1 MEKEEFAT
9 AIKKFAPR
17 VSQLEDSLKT
27 EEATKTSLIMPF
39 FQLLGYDVFN
49 PLEFVP
55 EFTADVGIKKGERV
69 DYAIVIQSK
78 VQMLIEAKAV
88 NEQLEKHD
96 SQLFRYFGTT
106 NAKFSILTNGKE
118 YQFFTDLDK
127 PNRMDTTPFMTIDLT
142 NLRDTQIS
150 ELFKFSK
157 QNFDVDSIT
166 STASELKYVN
176 QFKNYITSELKKP
189 SNEFTK
195 LVMKNIYDGLR
206 TAKMIDEFKPII
218 KKGFVQMISETVS
231 DKLSSALQTSVAE
244 KESETGPSSS
254 EESDEATNKKD
265 GIITTPA
272 EIETY
277 TTVKV
282 ILHGFIDDD
291 GRITYRDNK
300 SYFNILLDDNI
311 RKWILRVYFKS
322 SRNFI
327 ILNDGKNTTLDFIHP
342 IDVSQYEDQIKGV
355 VKSLLDK

>member
-1 MEKEEFAT
+1 MEKEEFVT

-55 EFTADVGIKKGERV
+55 EFTADVGIKKGERI
-69 DYAIVIQSK
+69 DYAIVTQSK

-106 NAKFSILTNGKE
+106 NTKFSILTNGKE

-127 PNRMDTTPFMTIDLT
+127 PNRMDATPFMTIDLT
-142 NLRDTQIS
+142 NLRDSQIS

-157 QNFDVDSIT
+157 QNFDVDNIT

-176 QFKNYITSELKKP
+176 QFKNYLTSELKKP
-189 SNEFTK
+189 SDEFTK

-206 TAKMIDEFKPII
+206 TSKMVDEFKPIV
-218 KKGFVQMISETVS
+218 KKGFSQMISETVS
-231 DKLSSALQTSVAE
+231 DKLSSALQTSVTE
-244 KESETGPSSS
+244 KEAEIDS
-254 EESDEATNKKD
+254 ESDKSDNGKEDKKD
-265 GIITTPA
+265 GIVTTPA

-291 GRITYRDNK
+291 ERITYRDNK
-300 SYFNILLDDNI
+300 SYFNVLLDDNI
-311 RKWILRVYFKS
+311 RKWVLRVYFKS

-327 ILNDGKNTTLDFIHP
+327 ILNDDKNTTLEFVHP
-342 IDVSQYEDQIKGV
+342 IDVAQYQDRIQSV